1 MSAAAPS
8 VDNSWQARARD
19 AFLLKGAERAVQA
32 LTPDQ
37 HAKIRKYYDA
47 ALRRANVANDL
58 SDDRNV
64 AVAFVLYREAV
75 GLLATAVLASR
86 STAIDVEGQPAI
98 RMLDALGELAAAG
111 EIPPLPTELQT
122 VKTILATGEPL
133 GFDRVP
139 AQDLLAKRAAVETTI
154 GWLRERVE
162 PRTLREIRATRIL
175 RLIGVTAVALVAL
188 VMLVA
193 RLTRPVNI
201 ALGKPGS
208 ISEKHPY
215 AVCPLDN
222 SGGTNGDIES
232 SYGIHSNNAPPGG
245 ISWVM
250 IDLLASYKIDK
261 VKIYN
266 RADGWY
272 DDGLPL
278 SLEFSED
285 GVAFTEVNRRA
296 EPFTSRS
303 PWSFEAHGAKTRYV
317 RVRSAKYVA
326 LTEIEVNPAK

>member
-1 MSAAAPS
+1 
-8 VDNSWQARARD
+8 
-19 AFLLKGAERAVQA
+19 
-32 LTPDQ
+32 
-37 HAKIRKYYDA
+37 
-47 ALRRANVANDL
+47 VANDL

-139 AQDLLAKRAAVETTI
+139 PQDLLAKRAAVETTI
-154 GWLRERVE
+154 GWLRARVE

-175 RLIGVTAVALVAL
+175 RLIGVSAVALVAL

-215 AVCPLDN
+215 AVCPVDN